1 MPRAATIRRNQGSRN
16 IGIAEE
22 LKVSA
27 LNGCQA
33 TKANVLRSINKNF
46 FFLFCLFVF
55 TGISMP
61 LKKASS
67 SKEGKI
73 KTINGRAKEKLVN
86 KGLNINKLVLKPI
99 IAEITI
105 NTGTKDHDLAGT
117 LSGETRKPWTRL
129 FLRYSIISWL
139 PDSFVNRRS

>member
-1 MPRAATIRRNQGSRN
+1 
-16 IGIAEE
+16 
-22 LKVSA
+22 
-27 LNGCQA
+27 
-33 TKANVLRSINKNF
+33 
-46 FFLFCLFVF
+46 
-55 TGISMP
+55 MP